1 MHKSCLPIPKSALLV
16 GHTNF
21 FCNHTSQGQSVM
33 FSLKLLLLK
42 KTLQPLFVDMV
53 QLLFFN
59 TRSLGLPG
67 AYLIDLKKKNGWVDL
82 GATQLFSTEDAW
94 IGNPAT

>member
-1 MHKSCLPIPKSALLV
+1 
-16 GHTNF
+16 
-21 FCNHTSQGQSVM
+21 M

-94 IGNPAT
+94 IGNPAP

>member
-1 MHKSCLPIPKSALLV
+1 
-16 GHTNF
+16 
-21 FCNHTSQGQSVM
+21 M

-59 TRSLGLPG
+59 TRSLGIPG
-67 AYLIDLKKKNGWVDL
+67 AYLIDLKKNGWVDL